1 MTISKCLQCSPIPPS
16 SLPIHGAVGGIC
28 FLYITVFFQRINH
41 TWLYPFHTKNK
52 LLVQWSPGKFECAC
66 LKILLMFP
74 WVDTDQLL
82 VLYTICRPVAQLSR
96 YLLDITQVGN
106 EKTHEFFVVFKSKYE
121 TCVTNLS
128 ISYWCLDN
136 LCLFLWNIKI
146 LMMISCH

>member
-52 LLVQWSPGKFECAC
+52 LLVQWSRKIWMC
-66 LKILLMFP
+66 LLEDSSNVPLGWYWPVTGTVHNMQ
-74 WVDTDQLL
+74 T
-82 VLYTICRPVAQLSR
+82 VAQLSI
-96 YLLDITQVGN
+96 YLLDITQVENG
-106 EKTHEFFVVFKSKYE
+106 KTHEFFVVLKSKYE

>member
-1 MTISKCLQCSPIPPS
+1 MEFQNIDFFHVFLKIYSMFYSYSIIKVDFIVKSKNSRKI
-16 SLPIHGAVGGIC
+16 
-28 FLYITVFFQRINH
+28 
-41 TWLYPFHTKNK
+41 
-52 LLVQWSPGKFECAC
+52 ECAC

-106 EKTHEFFVVFKSKYE
+106 EKTHEFFVVLKSKYE

-136 LCLFLWNIKI
+136 LCLFL
-146 LMMISCH
+146 